1 MNAAK
6 ILSES
11 AASESARSPFDLPLV
26 NNPKNDSGDLNI
38 AAPRAS
44 YLSIFYLSGLL
55 RILIT
60 PGRWARLWR
69 RFNAR
74 RPSREFYY
82 HREREAYEADRAR
95 RIAAM
100 NYNGVKF

>member
-11 AASESARSPFDLPLV
+11 AASESAQSPFDLPLIKSPE
-26 NNPKNDSGDLNI
+26 NASGSLSF
-38 AAPRAS
+38 AAPRARANN
-44 YLSIFYLSGLL
+44 LSIKL
-55 RILIT
+55 RILIS
-60 PGRWARLWR
+60 PGCWARLWR
-69 RFNAR
+69 RFDAR

-82 HREREAYEADRAR
+82 HRERDAYNADRAR

>member
-11 AASESARSPFDLPLV
+11 AASESDKNRFDLPIV
-26 NNPKNDSGDLNI
+26 NIPRNDSGDLNV

-55 RILIT
+55 RILIS

-74 RPSREFYY
+74 RPSREFCDY
-82 HREREAYEADRAR
+82 REREAYEADRAR

>member
-11 AASESARSPFDLPLV
+11 AASESDKNRFVLPKV
-26 NNPKNDSGDLNI
+26 NIPRNDSGDLNV

-44 YLSIFYLSGLL
+44 YVSILVY
-55 RILIT
+55 ILIS

-74 RPSREFYY
+74 RPSCEFYDY
-82 HREREAYEADRAR
+82 RDRKAYEVDRAR
-95 RIAAM
+95 RIASI

>member
-11 AASESARSPFDLPLV
+11 AASESVNNRFDLPLV
-26 NNPKNDSGDLNI
+26 NNPESDSGDLNS
-38 AAPRAS
+38 AEPRVRTSAN
-44 YLSIFYLSGLL
+44 YLLILL
-55 RILIT
+55 RILIS

-69 RFNAR
+69 RLNGNGA
-74 RPSREFYY
+74 SREFYY
-82 HREREAYEADRAR
+82 YREREAYEVDRAR